1 MYLFP
6 YVIGFALQG
15 LINLFNNYFVAL
27 VIVAVVLKVITML
40 ITNAGNKLS
49 SKYKKLLPQIEKIKN
64 TAGDVHQVE
73 AGLTKLYEENGVKEI
88 NFFAGPVT
96 TFIVVILITGFI
108 KALFSPLKYMYRF
121 PKEIL
126 ASLAEACGTG
136 SQMSM
141 LAMFNSDSTIFA
153 NVLNEQYY
161 NKLSTL
167 SNSMIVGGWD
177 LSVVPSAKYLIWLP
191 VIALT
196 IRALQIIMSSVFS
209 YVINK
214 GTDRNIKK
222 TVKSFIPNIIS
233 LAIFSTLVFNVPA
246 GLSVYYIISS
256 LLDMIVSVY
265 NFVKTMNKTEKAEVD
280 AETVETVE
288 EGENAEAVEAM
299 PSDKSEDIIVEA
311 KETEKTKEAV
321 DSIEQI

>member
-27 VIVAVVLKVITML
+27 VVVAVVLKVITML

-49 SKYKKLLPQIEKIKN
+49 SKYKKLLPQVEKIKN

-96 TFIVVILITGFI
+96 TFIVVMLITGFI

-167 SNSMIVGGWD
+167 SSSMIVGGWD

-191 VIALT
+191 IIALSV
-196 IRALQIIMSSVFS
+196 RVLQIIISVVSSYVADKENGTGTKKTKKNLVFS
-209 YVINK
+209 L
-214 GTDRNIKK
+214 
-222 TVKSFIPNIIS
+222 IS
-233 LAIFSTLVFNVPA
+233 LALFSTLVFNVPA

-256 LLDMIVSVY
+256 VIDMFVSDY
-265 NFVKTMNKTEKAEVD
+265 TLVKNKKKKTPT
-280 AETVETVE
+280 ETVEKATE
-288 EGENAEAVEAM
+288 EIEETI
-299 PSDKSEDIIVEA
+299 PLDKSEDIIVDA

>member
-27 VIVAVVLKVITML
+27 VVVAVVLKVITML

-49 SKYKKLLPQIEKIKN
+49 SKYKKLLPQVEKIKN

-96 TFIVVILITGFI
+96 TFIVVMLITGFI

-126 ASLAEACGTG
+126 ASLAETCGTG

-141 LAMFNSDSTIFA
+141 LAMFNSDNTIFA

-161 NKLSTL
+161 DKLSTL

-191 VIALT
+191 IIALT
-196 IRALQIIMSSVFS
+196 VRVLQIIISVVSSYVADKKNGTGTKKTKKDLVFS
-209 YVINK
+209 L
-214 GTDRNIKK
+214 
-222 TVKSFIPNIIS
+222 IS
-233 LAIFSTLVFNVPA
+233 LALFSTLVFNVPA

-256 LLDMIVSVY
+256 VIDMFVSDY
-265 NFVKTMNKTEKAEVD
+265 TLVKNKKKKTLTETGEKATEEIE
-280 AETVETVE
+280 ETIHL
-288 EGENAEAVEAM
+288 
-299 PSDKSEDIIVEA
+299 DKSEDIIVDA

>member
-27 VIVAVVLKVITML
+27 VVVAVVLKVITML

-49 SKYKKLLPQIEKIKN
+49 SKYKKLLPQVEKIKN

-96 TFIVVILITGFI
+96 TFIVVMLITGFI

-141 LAMFNSDSTIFA
+141 LAMFNSDSTIFV

-167 SNSMIVGGWD
+167 SSSMIVGGWD

-191 VIALT
+191 IIALSV
-196 IRALQIIMSSVFS
+196 RVLQIIISVVSSYVADKENGTGTKKTKKNLVFS
-209 YVINK
+209 L
-214 GTDRNIKK
+214 
-222 TVKSFIPNIIS
+222 IS
-233 LAIFSTLVFNVPA
+233 LALFSTLVFNVPA

-256 LLDMIVSVY
+256 VIDMFVSDY
-265 NFVKTMNKTEKAEVD
+265 TLVKNMKKKTPT
-280 AETVETVE
+280 ETVEKATE
-288 EGENAEAVEAM
+288 EIEETI
-299 PSDKSEDIIVEA
+299 PLDKSEDIIVDA

>member
-27 VIVAVVLKVITML
+27 VVVAVVLKVITML
-40 ITNAGNKLS
+40 IINAGNKLS
-49 SKYKKLLPQIEKIKN
+49 SKYKKLLPQVEKIKN

-96 TFIVVILITGFI
+96 TFIVVMLITGFI

-141 LAMFNSDSTIFA
+141 LAMFNFDSTIFA

-167 SNSMIVGGWD
+167 SSSMIVGGWD

-191 VIALT
+191 IIALSV
-196 IRALQIIMSSVFS
+196 RVLQIIISVVSSYVADKENGTGTKKTKKNLVFS
-209 YVINK
+209 L
-214 GTDRNIKK
+214 
-222 TVKSFIPNIIS
+222 IS
-233 LAIFSTLVFNVPA
+233 LALFSTLVFNVPA

-256 LLDMIVSVY
+256 VIDMFVSDY
-265 NFVKTMNKTEKAEVD
+265 TLVKNKKKKTLTETGEKATEEIE
-280 AETVETVE
+280 ETIHL
-288 EGENAEAVEAM
+288 
-299 PSDKSEDIIVEA
+299 DKSEDIIVDA

>member
-27 VIVAVVLKVITML
+27 VVVAVVLKVITML

-49 SKYKKLLPQIEKIKN
+49 SKYKNLLPQVEKIKN

-96 TFIVVILITGFI
+96 TFIVVMLITGFI

-141 LAMFNSDSTIFA
+141 LAMFNSDSTMFA

-161 NKLSTL
+161 DKLSTL
-167 SNSMIVGGWD
+167 SSSMIVGGWD

-191 VIALT
+191 IIALSV
-196 IRALQIIMSSVFS
+196 RVLQIIISVVSSYVADKENGTGTKKTKKNLVFS
-209 YVINK
+209 L
-214 GTDRNIKK
+214 
-222 TVKSFIPNIIS
+222 IS
-233 LAIFSTLVFNVPA
+233 LALFSTLVFNVPA

-256 LLDMIVSVY
+256 VIDMFVSDY
-265 NFVKTMNKTEKAEVD
+265 TFVKNMKKKTPT
-280 AETVETVE
+280 ETVEKATE
-288 EGENAEAVEAM
+288 EIEETI

-311 KETEKTKEAV
+311 EDVSEDAEISQKE
-321 DSIEQI
+321 

>member
-27 VIVAVVLKVITML
+27 VVVAVVLKVITML

-49 SKYKKLLPQIEKIKN
+49 SKYKKLLPQVEKIKN

-96 TFIVVILITGFI
+96 TFIVVMLITGFI

-126 ASLAEACGTG
+126 ASLAEACGTC

-167 SNSMIVGGWD
+167 SSSMIVGGWD

-191 VIALT
+191 IIALSV
-196 IRALQIIMSSVFS
+196 RVLQIIISVVSSYVADKENGTGTKKTKKNLVFS
-209 YVINK
+209 L
-214 GTDRNIKK
+214 
-222 TVKSFIPNIIS
+222 IS
-233 LAIFSTLVFNVPA
+233 LALFSTLVFNVPA

-256 LLDMIVSVY
+256 VIDMFVSDY
-265 NFVKTMNKTEKAEVD
+265 TLVKNMKKKTST
-280 AETVETVE
+280 ETVEKATE
-288 EGENAEAVEAM
+288 EIEKTIL
-299 PSDKSEDIIVEA
+299 SDKSEDIIVDA

>member
-27 VIVAVVLKVITML
+27 VVVAVVLKVITML

-96 TFIVVILITGFI
+96 TFIVVMLITGFI

-161 NKLSTL
+161 DKLSTL

-191 VIALT
+191 IIALT
-196 IRALQIIMSSVFS
+196 VRVLQIIISVVSSYVADKKNGTGTKKTKKDLVFS
-209 YVINK
+209 L
-214 GTDRNIKK
+214 
-222 TVKSFIPNIIS
+222 IS
-233 LAIFSTLVFNVPA
+233 LALFSTLVFNVPA

-256 LLDMIVSVY
+256 VIDMFVSDY
-265 NFVKTMNKTEKAEVD
+265 TFVKNMKKKTPT
-280 AETVETVE
+280 ETVEKATE
-288 EGENAEAVEAM
+288 EIEETI

-311 KETEKTKEAV
+311 EDVSEDAEISQKE
-321 DSIEQI
+321 

>member
-27 VIVAVVLKVITML
+27 VVVAVVLKVITML

-49 SKYKKLLPQIEKIKN
+49 SKYKKLLPQVEKIKN

-96 TFIVVILITGFI
+96 TFIVVMLITGFI

-167 SNSMIVGGWD
+167 SSSMIVGGWD

-191 VIALT
+191 IIALSV
-196 IRALQIIMSSVFS
+196 RVLQIIISVVSSYVADKENGTGTKKTKKNLVFS
-209 YVINK
+209 L
-214 GTDRNIKK
+214 
-222 TVKSFIPNIIS
+222 IS
-233 LAIFSTLVFNVPA
+233 LALFSTLVFNVPA

-256 LLDMIVSVY
+256 VIDMFVSDY
-265 NFVKTMNKTEKAEVD
+265 TLVKNMKKKTPT
-280 AETVETVE
+280 ETVEKATE
-288 EGENAEAVEAM
+288 EIEETI
-299 PSDKSEDIIVEA
+299 PLDKSEDIIVDA

>member
-15 LINLFNNYFVAL
+15 LINLFNNYLVAL
-27 VIVAVVLKVITML
+27 VVVAVVLKVITML

-49 SKYKKLLPQIEKIKN
+49 SKYKKLLPQVEKIKN

-96 TFIVVILITGFI
+96 TFIVVMLITGFI

-167 SNSMIVGGWD
+167 SSSMIVGGWD

-191 VIALT
+191 IIALSV
-196 IRALQIIMSSVFS
+196 RVLQIIISVVSSYVADKENGTGTKKTKKNLVFS
-209 YVINK
+209 L
-214 GTDRNIKK
+214 
-222 TVKSFIPNIIS
+222 IS
-233 LAIFSTLVFNVPA
+233 LALFSTLVFNVPA

-256 LLDMIVSVY
+256 VIDMFVSDY
-265 NFVKTMNKTEKAEVD
+265 TFVKNMKKKTPT
-280 AETVETVE
+280 ETVEKAIE
-288 EGENAEAVEAM
+288 EIEETI

>member
-27 VIVAVVLKVITML
+27 VVVAVVLKVITML

-49 SKYKKLLPQIEKIKN
+49 SKYKKLLPQVEKIKN

-96 TFIVVILITGFI
+96 TFIVVMLITGFI

-167 SNSMIVGGWD
+167 SSSMIVGGWD

-191 VIALT
+191 IIALSV
-196 IRALQIIMSSVFS
+196 RVLQIIISVVSSYVADKENGTGTKKTKKNLVFS
-209 YVINK
+209 L
-214 GTDRNIKK
+214 
-222 TVKSFIPNIIS
+222 IS
-233 LAIFSTLVFNVPA
+233 LALFSTLVFNVPA

-256 LLDMIVSVY
+256 VIDMFVSDY
-265 NFVKTMNKTEKAEVD
+265 TLVKNKKKKTLTETGEKATEEIE
-280 AETVETVE
+280 ETIHL
-288 EGENAEAVEAM
+288 
-299 PSDKSEDIIVEA
+299 DKSEDIIVDA

>member
-15 LINLFNNYFVAL
+15 LINLFNNYLVAL
-27 VIVAVVLKVITML
+27 VVVAVVLKVITML

-49 SKYKKLLPQIEKIKN
+49 SKYKKLLPQVEKIKN

-96 TFIVVILITGFI
+96 TFIVVMLITGFI

-141 LAMFNSDSTIFA
+141 LAMFNSDNTIFA

-161 NKLSTL
+161 DKLSTL

-191 VIALT
+191 IIALT
-196 IRALQIIMSSVFS
+196 VRVLQIIISVVSSYVADKKNGTGTKKTKKDLVFS
-209 YVINK
+209 L
-214 GTDRNIKK
+214 
-222 TVKSFIPNIIS
+222 IS
-233 LAIFSTLVFNVPA
+233 LALFSTLVFNVPA

-256 LLDMIVSVY
+256 VIDMFVSDY
-265 NFVKTMNKTEKAEVD
+265 TFVKNMKKKTPT
-280 AETVETVE
+280 ETVEKATE
-288 EGENAEAVEAM
+288 EIEETI
-299 PSDKSEDIIVEA
+299 PLDKSEDIIVEA
-311 KETEKTKEAV
+311 KETEKTKEVV

>member
-27 VIVAVVLKVITML
+27 VVVAVVLKVITML

-96 TFIVVILITGFI
+96 TFIVVMLITGFI

-161 NKLSTL
+161 DKLSTL

-191 VIALT
+191 IIALSV
-196 IRALQIIMSSVFS
+196 RVLQIIISVVSSYVADKENGTGTKKTKKNLVFS
-209 YVINK
+209 L
-214 GTDRNIKK
+214 
-222 TVKSFIPNIIS
+222 IS
-233 LAIFSTLVFNVPA
+233 LALFSTLVFNVPA

-256 LLDMIVSVY
+256 VIDMFVSDY
-265 NFVKTMNKTEKAEVD
+265 TLVKNKKKKTLT
-280 AETVETVE
+280 ETVEKTTE
-288 EGENAEAVEAM
+288 EIEETI

-311 KETEKTKEAV
+311 EEVSEDAEISQKE
-321 DSIEQI
+321 